1 MAEQLYTLYLTATTG
16 ICLANVLLLGGLGW
30 FYHQGYKQARN
41 RFALGLLAF
50 AGFLAAQNILYI
62 TFYMMNFQ
70 AFEDVALCN
79 RRERCADTR
88 PCRVDLGF
96 VEVR

>member
-1 MAEQLYTLYLTATTG
+1 LAEQLYTLYLTATTG
-16 ICLANVLLLGGLGW
+16 ICLANVLLLVGLGW

-41 RFALGLLAF
+41 RFGLGLLAF

-70 AFEDVALCN
+70 AFEDVAFYVIAAN
-79 RRERCADTR
+79 GAQT
-88 PCRVDLGF
+88 LGL
-96 VEVR
+96 VTLTLVSWK

>member
-16 ICLANVLLLGGLGW
+16 ICVANVLLLVGLEW

-50 AGFLAAQNILYI
+50 AGFLTAQNILYI
-62 TFYMMNFQ
+62 TFYMLNFQ
-70 AFEDVALCN
+70 AFEDVAPYVIAAN
-79 RRERCADTR
+79 GAQT
-88 PCRVDLGF
+88 LGL
-96 VEVR
+96 VTLTLVSWK